1 MPPKSKSLRDIS
13 GPGQKYYLWSFY
25 LPAVA
30 KITGFDR
37 KEKAQELIRMQN
49 QLLSRGS
56 WGEALILKQWSVP
69 WYTESLRSLGLFML
83 PSIHDKQICR

>member
-13 GPGQKYYLWSFY
+13 GPGQKYNQWSFY

-37 KEKAQELIRMQN
+37 KEKAQGLIRMKK
-49 QLLSRGS
+49 QLLNRDS
-56 WGEALILKQWSVP
+56 WGKALN
-69 WYTESLRSLGLFML
+69 TEPVICSLVHWESEKFGPIHAAIHTWQAGL
-83 PSIHDKQICR
+83 